1 MASEVDC
8 SGSSRAVWLVK
19 VPKYLANVWNQADES
34 GVVGS
39 LMISK
44 SSKDKEVIFQL
55 SDSLA
60 KATAE
65 KFPAPNEHKLILSK
79 VEQSQ
84 AVFSE
89 SIKTGSNEKSDEKEE
104 EEDTNNDICLEGV
117 VMQRADCKPIQT
129 PQYMDLKKQS
139 ILSSRAPSRRAQ
151 QLNSAIFP
159 IYKPVSKHK
168 ADEEHEKKQKLEGK
182 RARAEKADVLDML
195 FKAFERHQYY
205 YMKDLIKITQQPSV
219 SKTFYLYINNAI

>member
-1 MASEVDC
+1 MYNE
-8 SGSSRAVWLVK
+8 
-19 VPKYLANVWNQADES
+19 YYFQ
-34 GVVGS
+34 
-39 LMISK
+39 
-44 SSKDKEVIFQL
+44 VIFQL

-205 YMKDLIKITQQPSV
+205 YMKDLIKITQQPSEHLKEILR
-219 SKTFYLYINNAI
+219 SICIYNTKNPHKSMWELKAEYRHYDKKDSA